1 MPHSKKSPQHPEAR
15 LLAVCLALLMP
26 SPGMAID
33 VFQVSPDITI
43 AMDTQTVTDQNVALD
58 GVAVSLASL
67 GALPAA
73 ADVSAFH
80 VLANG
85 DRLFVLDIAASLP
98 GGVYAESR
106 DVVRYNGSAYSLEFD
121 GSVAG
126 VPAGAR
132 IDALSVDQTNALLM
146 SFDVA
151 VDAAGVLAADEDL
164 LRFNAGV
171 FSMFFDGSAM
181 GVTAAMD
188 LDAAHYLAAS
198 NQFLLSFDT
207 SGQVGGTPFD
217 DDDVVFY
224 NPANS
229 SWSGAYRGASRHAGF
244 DSADL
249 NALYIAQYTSELFSD
264 GFETAP

>member
-1 MPHSKKSPQHPEAR
+1 
-15 LLAVCLALLMP
+15 
-26 SPGMAID
+26 
-33 VFQVSPDITI
+33 
-43 AMDTQTVTDQNVALD
+43 MDAQTVTNQSVALD

-67 GALPAA
+67 GALPVQT
-73 ADVSAFH
+73 DVSAFH

-85 DRLFVLDIAASLP
+85 DRLFVLDIATSLP
-98 GGVYAESR
+98 GGVYAEPR
-106 DVVRYNGSAYSLEFD
+106 DVVRYNGSTYSLEFD

-146 SFDVA
+146 SFDIA

-164 LRFNAGV
+164 LRYNAGV

-181 GVTAAMD
+181 GVASSLD

-207 SGQVGGTPFD
+207 SGQVGSTRFD
-217 DDDVVFY
+217 DDDVLFY
-224 NPANS
+224 NPANT